1 MGDPSG
7 DRTSGIDVLPLFVG
21 GSTYAVKLDRV
32 ATVLRTGVLDD
43 AEHGSVIDVSEHTV
57 EIAAASNLLGERSTE
72 DTAIVVFHG
81 KGTNGHVPGWL
92 VSDVGDPTTVDEVR
106 ATVGSIRHVR
116 GKVPI
121 EGDDVVLI
129 DPIRIHR
136 S

>member
-1 MGDPSG
+1 MGNQCG

-21 GSTYAVKLDRV
+21 EETYAVKLDRV

-43 AEHGSVIDVSEHTV
+43 ADPGSVIDVADHTV
-57 EIAAASNLLGERSTE
+57 EIADAASLLGERSGE
-72 DTAIVVFHG
+72 VTAVVVFHG
-81 KGTNGHVPGWL
+81 KGTSGHVPGWL
-92 VSDVGDPTTVDEVR
+92 VAEVGDPTNVEEIR

-116 GKVPI
+116 GKVRI
-121 EGDDVVLI
+121 DGDDVVLI

>member
-1 MGDPSG
+1 MGDQRG

-21 GSTYAVKLDRV
+21 EGTYAVKLDRV

-43 AEHGSVIDVSEHTV
+43 ADPGSVIELSDHTV
-57 EIAAASNLLGERSTE
+57 EIAAAASLLGERSG
-72 DTAIVVFHG
+72 DATAIVVFHG

-92 VSDVGDPTTVDEVR
+92 VSEVGDPTNVEEIR
-106 ATVGSIRHVR
+106 ATVGSIQHVR
-116 GKVPI
+116 GKVRI
-121 EGDDVVLI
+121 DGDDVVLI